1 MASFNRV
8 VLMGNVTRDV
18 EVRYLPSGA
27 AVCELTLA
35 VNDRRKNP
43 QGNWVN
49 EASFFDVTLWNRTAE
64 IAGEYLQKGAPV
76 LIEGKLR
83 QESWTQEDGQKRSKI
98 RVIADQMVL
107 LSGRGQGDGSPDDG
121 GGYNNNRGGR
131 QGGYGSQGGYN
142 QGGYNQGG
150 YGNQSGYGSQG
161 GYNQGG
167 YNQGGYGA
175 QGGQSGNANQEIPSR
190 QINEDIQSSGNDGNS
205 GGFTPPMSQ
214 DDVPF

>member
-107 LSGRGQGDGSPDDG
+107 LNGRGQGDGAPEDG

-131 QGGYGSQGGYN
+131 QGGYNQGGYNQGGYNNNQGGYGSQGGYN

-150 YGNQSGYGSQG
+150 Y
-161 GYNQGG
+161 NQGG
-167 YNQGGYGA
+167 SSRPA
-175 QGGQSGNANQEIPSR
+175 QELPSR
-190 QINEDIQSSGNDGNS
+190 QINEDIQQSGDA
-205 GGFTPPMSQ
+205 GFTPPMG
-214 DDVPF
+214 DDPPF

>member
-83 QESWTQEDGQKRSKI
+83 QESWTQEDGQKRSKLK
-98 RVIADQMVL
+98 VIADRLVL
-107 LSGRGQGDGSPDDG
+107 LSSRNG
-121 GGYNNNRGGR
+121 GGASGAPRQAYGGA
-131 QGGYGSQGGYN
+131 SQGY
-142 QGGYNQGG
+142 QQP
-150 YGNQSGYGSQG
+150 QQ
-161 GYNQGG
+161 
-167 YNQGGYGA
+167 
-175 QGGQSGNANQEIPSR
+175 PSSY
-190 QINEDIQSSGNDGNS
+190 QDAPSSFEPNDIADSDL
-205 GGFTPPMSQ
+205 
-214 DDVPF
+214 PF

>member
-107 LSGRGQGDGSPDDG
+107 LSGRGQGDSAPEDG
-121 GGYNNNRGGR
+121 GGYNRGGR
-131 QGGYGSQGGYN
+131 QGGYN

-150 YGNQSGYGSQG
+150 SS
-161 GYNQGG
+161 
-167 YNQGGYGA
+167 
-175 QGGQSGNANQEIPSR
+175 SGNANQEIPSR
-190 QINEDIQSSGNDGNS
+190 QINEDIQSSGDG

-214 DDVPF
+214 GDDVPF

>member
-107 LSGRGQGDGSPDDG
+107 LNGRGQGDGAPEDG
-121 GGYNNNRGGR
+121 GGYNSNRGGR
-131 QGGYGSQGGYN
+131 QGGYN

-150 YGNQSGYGSQG
+150 YNNQG
-161 GYNQGG
+161 GYGNQGG
-167 YNQGGYGA
+167 YNQGGYGN
-175 QGGQSGNANQEIPSR
+175 QGGYSNQGGSSRPAQELPSR
-190 QINEDIQSSGNDGNS
+190 QINEDIQQSGDD
-205 GGFTPPMSQ
+205 GGFNPPMSQ
-214 DDVPF
+214 DSDVPF

>member
-107 LSGRGQGDGSPDDG
+107 LNGRGQGDGAPDDG
-121 GGYNNNRGGR
+121 GYNSNRGGR
-131 QGGYGSQGGYN
+131 QGGYNQGGYGGQGGYNQGGYGN

-150 YGNQSGYGSQG
+150 YGNQG

-167 YNQGGYGA
+167 G
-175 QGGQSGNANQEIPSR
+175 SRSNQEIPSR
-190 QINEDIQSSGNDGNS
+190 QINEDIQQSGDD

-214 DDVPF
+214 EGDVPF

>member
-107 LSGRGQGDGSPDDG
+107 LSGRGQGDNAPEDG
-121 GGYNNNRGGR
+121 GGYNRGGR
-131 QGGYGSQGGYN
+131 QGGYNQGGYNQGGYNNNQGGYGSQGGYN
-142 QGGYNQGG
+142 QGGY
-150 YGNQSGYGSQG
+150 GNQG

-167 YNQGGYGA
+167 YNQGGSS
-175 QGGQSGNANQEIPSR
+175 SGNANQEIPSR
-190 QINEDIQSSGNDGNS
+190 QINEDIQSSGDG

-214 DDVPF
+214 GDDVPF

>member
-8 VLMGNVTRDV
+8 ILMGNVTRDV

-35 VNDRRKNP
+35 VNDRRKNQ

-98 RVIADQMVL
+98 RVIADQMTL
-107 LSGRGQGDGSPDDG
+107 LSGRGQGDGSGAPEDG
-121 GGYNNNRGGR
+121 GGYNRGGR
-131 QGGYGSQGGYN
+131 QGGYGNQGGYNQGGYNNHGGYGNQNSYGNQGGYN

-150 YGNQSGYGSQG
+150 YNSQ
-161 GYNQGG
+161 
-167 YNQGGYGA
+167 A
-175 QGGQSGNANQEIPSR
+175 GNAATPEIPSR
-190 QINEDIQSSGNDGNS
+190 QINEDIQSSDGADS
-205 GGFTPPMSQ
+205 GSFTPPLPPE
-214 DDVPF
+214 DPPF

>member
-1 MASFNRV
+1 MASYNRV
-8 VLMGNVTRDV
+8 ILMGNVTRDV

-64 IAGEYLQKGAPV
+64 IAGEYLQKGAPILV
-76 LIEGKLR
+76 EGKLR

-98 RVIADQMVL
+98 RVIADQMTL
-107 LSGRGQGDGSPDDG
+107 LGPRGQGDGAPEDG
-121 GGYNNNRGGR
+121 GGYNNSNRGGR
-131 QGGYGSQGGYN
+131 QGGYN

-150 YGNQSGYGSQG
+150 YNNQG
-161 GYNQGG
+161 GYGNQGG
-167 YNQGGYGA
+167 YNQGGYGN
-175 QGGQSGNANQEIPSR
+175 QGGYNQGGSSRPNQEIPSR
-190 QINEDIQSSGNDGNS
+190 QINEDIQSSGDD
-205 GGFTPPMSQ
+205 GGFNPPMSQ
-214 DDVPF
+214 DSDVPF